1 VNFFKGAILIFLDKQ
16 SKRTKDEN
24 GYLIIKDNP
33 IAVAGVFDYLHSE
46 LFKDSEDDTVVK
58 VYRDFKDLVK
68 IKDAFIGKP
77 IVWVHQWV
85 GDETN
90 QVDGSIQ
97 GEIKVDEETQTLRAD
112 LHIYNPKL
120 IEVIESGEVIEL
132 SPGYTGGIT
141 EKKGRFNG
149 QSYDYTQSVDVVNH
163 LAVVE
168 NGRAGDLLKIQDSK
182 TNLKKGENM
191 KKTSKDRFMDAMKK
205 FFKDEETIEKK
216 EEIKKEDEDPKV
228 EDEGKIEKIKEIA
241 NSDLDDAEKERLISE
256 ILGGKT
262 EDEDP
267 EEKKEDEEC
276 NPKQKDDEE
285 IIKKEEIKEQLS
297 PDELAEVIA
306 EGVKIGVEKEMEK
319 YTDSMKKESKR
330 ITDTYTKVSD
340 ALGTSFDYTNMSA
353 NDIYKFGYESLSGNS
368 LDKGMNAETAFL
380 IASQSKRKT
389 NFVDSKPNEKEDNLT
404 KLLER
409 Y

>member
-1 VNFFKGAILIFLDKQ
+1 MIFLDKQ

-46 LFKDSEDDTVVK
+46 LYEDSEDNTVVK

-68 IKDAFIGKP
+68 IKDSFIGKP
-77 IVWVHQWV
+77 IVSKPFDWHHQWV
-85 GDETN
+85 GEETDR
-90 QVDGSIQ
+90 VDGSIQ
-97 GEIKVDEETQTLRAD
+97 GEIRVDEETQTLRAD
-112 LHIYNPKL
+112 LIIYNPKL

-141 EKKGRFNG
+141 EQKGRFNG

-168 NGRAGDLLKIQDSK
+168 DGRAGDLLKIQDSK

-256 ILGGKT
+256 VLGNKT

-267 EEKKEDEEC
+267 EEKKKDEEC

-297 PDELAEVIA
+297 PDELAEVVA

-319 YTDSMKKESKR
+319 YQDSMKKENKR

-340 ALGTSFDYTNMSA
+340 ALGTSFDYRNMSA
-353 NDIYKFGYESLSGNS
+353 NDIYKFGYESLSGNI